1 MTPVHGPH
9 PRFVGAMAVICVVAA
24 GLQVHRRLDAG
35 PMRWPHDQPPAGMFP
50 EWRIDLDAA
59 APPELALLPGVGAAL
74 AERIVA
80 DRAANGPFGQVD
92 TLDRVPGVGQGV
104 IERIRPWVR

>member
-9 PRFVGAMAVICVVAA
+9 PRFVAAMSVICLLAA
-24 GLQVHRRLDAG
+24 GLQVHRRLGAG
-35 PMRWPHDQPPAGMFP
+35 SMRWPHDEPPSGMFP

-59 APPELALLPGVGAAL
+59 DPAELALLPGVGAAL

-80 DRAANGPFGQVD
+80 DRAANGPFGGA
-92 TLDRVPGVGQGV
+92 TGLDRVPGVGQGV